1 MTPLPKLVQRNKHQP
16 AFDPAHPPPR
26 VTRPMT
32 AALLFARFGIVVS
45 PRTLEGWP
53 LPVRILGGRATFDT
67 NEVLAR
73 GRAMLD
79 GAPAI
84 CGGRVRTAVNDAA

>member
-1 MTPLPKLVQRNKHQP
+1 MPLSPTPILRNKYQP
-16 AFDPAHPPPR
+16 AFDPAFPPPR
-26 VTRPMT
+26 VTRPM
-32 AALLFARFGIVVS
+32 AAHLLFARFGIIVA

-67 NEVLAR
+67 NEILAR

-84 CGGRVRTAVNDAA
+84 CGGRSRAAANNPA

>member
-1 MTPLPKLVQRNKHQP
+1 MPPFPAPIRRNKYQP
-16 AFDPAHPPPR
+16 HFDPAHPPPR
-26 VTRPMT
+26 VTRPM
-32 AALLFARFGIVVS
+32 AAQLLLAQFGIVVA
-45 PRTLEGWP
+45 PRTLEAWP

-79 GAPAI
+79 DAPAI
-84 CGGRVRTAVNDAA
+84 CGGRTRAANDHA